1 MKRTKVVVGIWKV
14 FSRSRSYI
22 DLDWHYKILGSV
34 DGDGEDA
41 AIIYYLVNL
50 EVDASEHPLL
60 HGKIAR
66 SKDVE
71 APGVN
76 AG

>member
-1 MKRTKVVVGIWKV
+1 M
-14 FSRSRSYI
+14 
-22 DLDWHYKILGSV
+22 